1 MNSGTD
7 FGFFTPYPNSKYG
20 SPCSAFVVF
29 LFINRFDYVNHVRPF
44 RNIHYYTVLCRIV
57 PRMLES
63 FRGRW
68 PVPIQ
73 NSDIAAPRPPTPIS
87 ALVHSCPW
95 QFPAL
100 VSFIPTKHT
109 VQQPSNKGPEWVPCI
124 HAHTRLQATSRPH
137 LGGPKIALHGMSDP
151 MPSDALFR
159 PGFW

>member
-57 PRMLES
+57 PRMLDC

-109 VQQPSNKGPEWVPCI
+109 VQCSHQTKDPNES
-124 HAHTRLQATSRPH
+124 HAYTHTRDCKQLRGPTSVD
-137 LGGPKIALHGMSDP
+137 PK
-151 MPSDALFR
+151 
-159 PGFW
+159 